1 MNKTPPQR
9 LAAMDFPWR
18 HENPGAHIILVSDE
32 QLVNLADHPDEAVEK
47 IHPQAAAAVSLREH
61 CRQAAAHGA
70 TKLRVAFDYFF
81 GGSSR
86 SLYPDSEAFQ
96 EALKKIH
103 DVART
108 YGLRLEPSIISPL
121 ELGVGYRERTG
132 EAGRWMHYREG
143 LRDPQTG
150 QYSVMLWQQTRW
162 CNNKGPTPVK
172 LIGARAFAFR
182 EARVPDSCFFAVDPA
197 GIVELPTPV
206 IEQMPGAGVDVGGL
220 DGGVAE
226 LDAMFQAVRVRVHDG
241 GDGDA
246 QIARGRDRVLVV
258 LIYET
263 VELDYFSP
271 SAAEFLDDLVR
282 GYHDRGISLAGV
294 YSDEMHIQQDWSY
307 HTHFDNGQ
315 FTVRYVSP
323 GLEQAFAAAFGAQY
337 GDFAKYL
344 LYFACHQHDFLPTHE
359 PKLPSQHVFG
369 LTPDAIAA
377 TLHFRKQ
384 YYDFLESSVVR
395 LMVKTREKIEALNG
409 HEMDAYYH
417 ATWAE
422 SPTCDAWAVG
432 GVHKSWSPEEHRRR
446 YEYTPDFVW
455 SNTVQQAAA
464 ACANYFLWND
474 FLTGGNNDTA
484 EGGYAD
490 RNYYGRA
497 LACSLAALNRRPLA
511 SAGMW
516 GMPPAVRER
525 MAAVSAAYGVGGH
538 AAFRSVPDYGPRD
551 AEVLFLYP
559 QDLVAVDERFGSWVV
574 LYGYANYATAEKVV
588 EHGRVTGDGRL
599 QVKGAR
605 YRAVAALY
613 EPFPSEDL
621 LLLLETFAEKG
632 GTVIWSGPPPLEAGL
647 RARLGALGGAV
658 YAQTAD
664 PLGCAL
670 PSRRVAFSG
679 ALAAVPEQ
687 VILTDFV
694 VDRVHPLMPAEGGS
708 ATRPSSG
715 DVGREA
721 VPTCGD
727 PAYAAESVAS
737 VRTGGPEGK
746 LTVGTRRVTGSGG
759 QVVLLGF
766 RPSDDQAASTGVE
779 TRTWFELLRA
789 LGAYPGDDHPVVISR
804 TTELLACTFANGAVA
819 IAPHYRDHAESWPG
833 GFYRDA
839 AQDVRLLAENPIP
852 GSDAIDL
859 NALYIA
865 GQTVSYLGRHAV
877 AWRYDAGTGRLV
889 AFAGTETTGITVDG
903 AHFAWSDAPVDIA
916 WHPLGEA
923 YGTDASLPHV
933 RVWVG
938 TPGQVRVPLGLSEG
952 EFELWQGAYRPG
964 RSAARDPVHVG
975 VGVGARQIPFSVEG
989 GDLLIDVDETIVGHW
1004 LYVVT
1009 PREED

>member
-1 MNKTPPQR
+1 MSDPTLVQ
-9 LAAMDFPWR
+9 LAALGFPWT

-32 QLVNLADHPDEAVEK
+32 QLVNLADHPDEAIEK
-47 IHPQAAAAVSLREH
+47 IHPQAAAPISLHEH

-86 SLYPDSEAFQ
+86 SLYPDTEAFQ
-96 EALKKIH
+96 KALKKVH
-103 DVART
+103 DVAQL
-108 YGLRLEPSIISPL
+108 YGLGLEPSIISPL
-121 ELGVGYRERTG
+121 ELGVGYNARTG

-150 QYSVMLWQQTRW
+150 KYSVMLWQQTRW

-172 LIGARAFAFR
+172 LLGARAFAFS
-182 EARVPDSCFFAVDPA
+182 ETRVPDTLFFAVDPA
-197 GIVELPTPV
+197 AMVELAEPT
-206 IEQMPGAGVDVGGL
+206 IEEMPGAGVDAGSL

-226 LDAMFQAVRVRVHDG
+226 LDAMFQALRVRVHDG
-241 GDGDA
+241 GRGADEA
-246 QIARGRDRVLVV
+246 ARGLDRVLVV
-258 LIYET
+258 LMYET

-271 SAAEFLDDLVR
+271 SAPEFLGHLVQ

-323 GLEQAFAAAFGAQY
+323 GFERAFAVAFGAQY
-337 GDFAKYL
+337 GDFTKYM

-359 PKLPSQHVFG
+359 PKLPSQHVLG
-369 LTPDAIAA
+369 SAPEAIAA
-377 TLHFRKQ
+377 TLRFRKQ

-395 LMVKTREKIEALNG
+395 LMVETRERLEALNG

-432 GVHKSWSPEEHRRR
+432 GVHKSWSPEEHQRR

-516 GMPPAVRER
+516 GMPSAVRER

-538 AAFRSVPDYGPRD
+538 PAFRSVLDYAPRD

-588 EHGRVTGDGRL
+588 EQGRVTAEGRL
-599 QVKGAR
+599 QLKDAR
-605 YRAVAALY
+605 YRAVVALY
-613 EPFPSEDL
+613 EPFPSAAL
-621 LLLLETFAEKG
+621 LALLADFAERG
-632 GTVIWSGPPPLEAGL
+632 GTVIWSGPPPLEAEM
-647 RARLGALGGAV
+647 RARLEALGGAC
-658 YAQTAD
+658 YARTID
-664 PLGCAL
+664 PLGLAL

-679 ALAAVPEQ
+679 ALAGVPEQ
-687 VILTDFV
+687 VVLTDFV
-694 VDRVHPLMPAEGGS
+694 VDRIHPLEMGEGGS
-708 ATRPSSG
+708 ATRPIYS
-715 DVGREA
+715 DAGREA
-721 VPTCGD
+721 VPTSGD
-727 PAYAAESVAS
+727 PAYLAEVVAT
-737 VRTGGPEGK
+737 VRTGGPEGRVV
-746 LTVGTRRVTGSGG
+746 VGKRRVTAGGG

-779 TRTWFELLRA
+779 TRTWYEVLRA
-789 LGAYPGDDHPVVISR
+789 LGAYPGDDHPVVTSR
-804 TTELLACTFANGAVA
+804 TTELLACTFPNGAVA
-819 IAPHYRDHAESWPG
+819 LAPHYRAHAESWPG

-839 AQDVRLLAENPIP
+839 AEDARLLEANPIS

-859 NALYIA
+859 GGFRVA
-865 GQTVSYLGRHAV
+865 GQTVSYRGRHAV
-877 AWRYDAGTGRLV
+877 AWRFDAATGSLV
-889 AFAGTETTGITVDG
+889 AFAGTETAGITVDG
-903 AHFAWSDAPVDIA
+903 VGFRWSDAPVDIV

-923 YGTDASLPHV
+923 YATESVLPHA

-938 TPGQVRVPLGLSEG
+938 TPGMVRVPLGLPECAI
-952 EFELWQGAYRPG
+952 ELWKGAYRPG
-964 RSAARDPVHVG
+964 RSVSSDPVHVG
-975 VGVGARQIPFSVEG
+975 VGVGARRIPCTVDH
-989 GDLLIDVDETIVGHW
+989 GDLVVDVDETIVGHW

-1009 PREED
+1009 PRVQ